1 MGHMIRTICKILFFF
16 ISINCQAQPGR
27 TFYQQLTNPGGSP
40 PASRVGII
48 FQSTEVD
55 VPGFKQDI
63 PTQIGPSWLNQ
74 QSCCSYSVIDTPF
87 IRSGANSLRF
97 SINST
102 DPSTSNR
109 KRSEITLPN
118 DPNGPIERWYGFS
131 QWFKPSIGVAALA
144 ETVITSGRVTTINLL
159 NGGSG
164 YTSTPTVIILD
175 DGSGF
180 TTTATATCTVSAGQ
194 VTSVTITNQ
203 GSGYLGPPQ
212 IFFVGGGVYNG
223 WVPDPQPLIIWQF
236 HQDDVNGSPPF
247 AFYVRD
253 GYFEVLRTISATI
266 DGGWE
271 VRPPY
276 DSRYPRMQLP
286 AGSTNDVPLTPGQWY
301 DWVIHMKW
309 TDQNDG
315 YIQIWMNGQLVFER
329 LNTLTNYTNGA
340 APNEGGNYMKLGVY
354 WWRALV
360 TGCNCIQKYMVTN
373 SFRIGDASSNYY
385 SVFPAAY

>member
-1 MGHMIRTICKILFFF
+1 MRKILFF
-16 ISINCQAQPGR
+16 ILLLSSIANGQPSAYWWSLLNNDNGVPPPPSSR
-27 TFYQQLTNPGGSP
+27 T
-40 PASRVGII
+40 GII
-48 FQSTEVD
+48 FQSTTVN
-55 VPGFKQDI
+55 VPGFKQAI
-63 PTQIGPSWLNQ
+63 PTQIGPSWINQ
-74 QSCCSYSVIDTPF
+74 QSCCAYSVIDTPF
-87 IRSGANSLRF
+87 INNGVNSLRF
-97 SINST
+97 LINST
-102 DPSTSNR
+102 DPNTSNR

-118 DPNGPIERWYGFS
+118 DPPGTLERWYGYSF
-131 QWFKPSIGVAALA
+131 WLKPSIGVAALA
-144 ETVITSGRVTTINLL
+144 ETVITNGRVTQINLL

-164 YTSTPTVIILD
+164 YTSTPQVVILD
-175 DGSGF
+175 DGSGY
-180 TTTATATCTVSAGQ
+180 TTQATATCTVSGGS

-212 IFFVGGGVYNG
+212 IFFVGGGVYAG
-223 WVPDPQPLIIWQF
+223 FGPDPQPLIIWQF

-247 AFYVRD
+247 AIYIRD
-253 GYFEVLRTISATI
+253 GYFEVLRTISPNI

-276 DSRYPRMQLP
+276 DSRYPRMIIGGQEVQ
-286 AGSTNDVPLTPGQWY
+286 AIPGQWY
-301 DWVIHMKW
+301 NLVMHIKW

-315 YIQIWMNGQLVFER
+315 YIQIWLNNQLAFER
-329 LNTLTNYTNGA
+329 LNTLTNYSNGGGTNL
-340 APNEGGNYMKLGVY
+340 GGNYMKLGVY